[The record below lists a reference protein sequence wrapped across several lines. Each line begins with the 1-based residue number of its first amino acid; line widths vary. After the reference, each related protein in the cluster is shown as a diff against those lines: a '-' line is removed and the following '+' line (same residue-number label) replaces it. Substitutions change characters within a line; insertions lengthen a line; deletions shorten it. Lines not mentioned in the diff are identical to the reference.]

1 MGFRPKNKTTLILTH
16 SLWINQNYIRLAKVA
31 KDVSPN
37 DWRDLITHYCLYLDT
52 NWVQFSVI
60 PNNVERLKFSTTW
73 LSNNARWPKSAFKL
87 EFKVNNMEAQWDIP
101 DTEVEEP
108 NIDILDISDERNNR
122 VIDPQIKWMV
132 ISMKEWIKDTTD
144 KWGEVRGTNLIK
156 LRYVYLNDLTLT
168 ERVLYDL
175 HFTEGL
181 SVRKIAKQ
189 LDLPISG
196 TYQMVRVL
204 KNKLKNHVV
213 A

>member
-1 MGFRPKNKTTLILTH
+1 
-16 SLWINQNYIRLAKVA
+16 
-31 KDVSPN
+31 
-37 DWRDLITHYCLYLDT
+37 
-52 NWVQFSVI
+52 
-60 PNNVERLKFSTTW
+60 
-73 LSNNARWPKSAFKL
+73 
-87 EFKVNNMEAQWDIP
+87 MEAQWDIP

-108 NIDILDISDERNNR
+108 NIDILDISEERNNR

-144 KWGEVRGTNLIK
+144 KWGEVSGTNLIK
-156 LRYVYLNDLTLT
+156 LRYIYLNDLTLT
-168 ERVLYDL
+168 EKVLYDL

-204 KNKLKNHVV
+204 KNKLRNHVV

>member
-1 MGFRPKNKTTLILTH
+1 M
-16 SLWINQNYIRLAKVA
+16 
-31 KDVSPN
+31 
-37 DWRDLITHYCLYLDT
+37 
-52 NWVQFSVI
+52 QFSVI